1 LTKLFTICIIKVDLM
16 AACGGDT
23 KEGKCEIC
31 QKEATLNKVTIE
43 DETSWVCDECEKG
56 LDALK
61 GLADMVS

>member
-1 LTKLFTICIIKVDLM
+1 M